1 MSQIKEILEEWQSIT
16 LDKYCTFTQG
26 IQIPHSEQF
35 DEFKEGFIRY
45 LYIRDYFSDSSACYV
60 KNAYPNKIMN
70 KEDIM
75 MVNTGNTSGT
85 VYSGKYGVLSNN
97 AFKIGFDKKYID
109 RDFIFQFLKSDF
121 LMSHLKKLYNHGGQ
135 PHVGHKNV
143 AQVPLDLPPLPE
155 QQKIADILNTV
166 DAKIEVIDQQI
177 TETQE
182 LKKGLMQRLLTKG
195 IGHTEFKESPL
206 GEIPM
211 SWEVVKFS
219 KLISKEVITHI
230 QDGNHGGSHPV
241 SDDFV
246 NEGIPFIMANCIT
259 KSNKLNLS
267 KAKRISE
274 KQYNSLRIGFAKPN
288 DVLLTHK
295 GTVGL
300 TAMVNT
306 EHGNLMLTPQVTY
319 YRITQE
325 NVLLRKY
332 LFYYFQS
339 SLFQNLI
346 DKFSKQSTRAYI
358 GITNQKKLQIT
369 LPSDIIEQ
377 KSITNILTSV
387 DEKLDVLLEK
397 KTTYQ
402 ELKKALMQQLL
413 TGKVRVKV

>member
-1 MSQIKEILEEWQSIT
+1 MRQENECVVSDWKLIPFTSNIEMLSGFPFDSSHFNDSEGKPLIRIRNIISGKTETFFSGEFSNDYLIRKGDILVGMDGDFHIKKWQGSESLLNQRILKLYESETSQINI
-16 LDKYCTFTQG
+16 DFFY
-26 IQIPHSEQF
+26 
-35 DEFKEGFIRY
+35 Y
-45 LYIRDYFSDSSACYV
+45 LSQPFLLKVHKRTAGTTVKHLSTKDF
-60 KNAYPNKIMN
+60 KNA
-70 KEDIM
+70 
-75 MVNTGNTSGT
+75 S
-85 VYSGKYGVLSNN
+85 
-97 AFKIGFDKKYID
+97 FKIPSYK
-109 RDFIFQFLKSDF
+109 
-121 LMSHLKKLYNHGGQ
+121 
-135 PHVGHKNV
+135 
-143 AQVPLDLPPLPE
+143 E
-155 QQKIADILNTV
+155 QQKIAEILSTV

-177 TETQE
+177 TETQD

-195 IGHTEFKESPL
+195 IGHTEFKESAL
-206 GEIPM
+206 GEIPK

-319 YRITQE
+319 YRITDE
-325 NVLLRKY
+325 NVLIRKY
-332 LFYYFQS
+332 LYYYFQS

-358 GITNQKKLQIT
+358 GITNQKKLPIT

-377 KSITNILTSV
+377 KRITDILSSIDN
-387 DEKLDVLLEK
+387 KLEVLSDK
-397 KTTYQ
+397 KETYQ
-402 ELKKALMQQLL
+402 ELKKGLMQQLL